1 MPPIVL
7 ALLLLII
14 GLTLIFLEL
23 FIPSAGVLGFLAV
36 VALIGSVAYAY
47 MKEGMAVGTIFL
59 AAVVVLVPIAIGIA
73 FRIWPHTP
81 MGKRILLG
89 APDRG
94 DPDEIEAAS
103 LVGLVGKRG
112 ISTSLLL
119 PSGVV
124 EIEGE
129 TYDVLAL
136 GGAIDRG
143 TAIEVVEVEGT
154 RVFVVEARD
163 EEVAQAKPADEDDP
177 YSKPLESLGID
188 PSEDPFA

>member
-1 MPPIVL
+1 MPPIGL
-7 ALLLLII
+7 AILLLII

-23 FIPSAGVLGFLAV
+23 FIPSAGVLGFLAIVSLVASV
-36 VALIGSVAYAY
+36 VWAY
-47 MKEGMAVGTIFL
+47 MKGGMAVGTMFL
-59 AAVVVLVPIAIGIA
+59 AAEVILVPIAIGIA
-73 FRIWPHTP
+73 FRIWPYTP

-89 APDRG
+89 APDLG
-94 DPDEIEAAS
+94 DPDEIEASS
-103 LVGLVGKRG
+103 LTGLVGKRG
-112 ISTSLLL
+112 ISTSVLL

-129 TYDVLAL
+129 TYDVLAT

-143 TAIEVVEVEGT
+143 TAIEVIEVEGT

-163 EEVAQAKPADEDDP
+163 DEVAQSKPAEEGDL

>member
-7 ALLLLII
+7 AILLLII

-23 FIPSAGVLGFLAV
+23 FIPSAGVLGFLAM
-36 VALIGSVAYAY
+36 VALVASVVWAY
-47 MKEGMAVGTIFL
+47 MKEGMAVGTMFL
-59 AAVVVLVPIAIGIA
+59 AAEVILVPIAIGIA
-73 FRIWPHTP
+73 FQIWPHTP

-89 APDRG
+89 APDMG
-94 DPDEIEAAS
+94 DPDEIQAS
-103 LVGLVGKRG
+103 SLNRLVGKRG
-112 ISTSLLL
+112 ISTSSLL

-143 TAIEVVEVEGT
+143 TAIEVIEVEGT

-163 EEVAQAKPADEDDP
+163 EEVAQATRTEEEDP
-177 YSKPLESLGID
+177 YSQPLESLGID

>member
-1 MPPIVL
+1 MPPIGL
-7 ALLLLII
+7 AIILLLI

-23 FIPSAGVLGFLAV
+23 FIPSAGVLGFLAMVMLVASV
-36 VALIGSVAYAY
+36 VYAY
-47 MKEGMAVGTIFL
+47 MKGGMAVGTMFL
-59 AAVVVLVPIAIGIA
+59 AAEVILVPIAIGIA

-89 APDRG
+89 APDPG
-94 DPDEIEAAS
+94 DPDEIAASS

-143 TAIEVVEVEGT
+143 TAIEVIEVEGT

-163 EEVAQAKPADEDDP
+163 DEVVQTKPADEDDP